1 MENVRDE
8 MALYRKEMID
18 LIREIQDTKDNITGM
33 VKQNLNNNNYILY
46 DVLWPDVKVMKEN
59 KKRERLAATKTTE
72 EPYKEVGRF
81 EPLVLKTKEELQ
93 AEGLLWLIL

>member
-8 MALYRKEMID
+8 MALYRKEMIN

-46 DVLWPDVKVMKEN
+46 DVIWPDVKVMKQN
-59 KKRERLAATKTTE
+59 KKVEKFSNKKTTE
-72 EPYKEVGRF
+72 TYKEVGRF
-81 EPLVLKTKEELQ
+81 EPLELKSEEELKAELQ
-93 AEGLLWLIL
+93 AEE